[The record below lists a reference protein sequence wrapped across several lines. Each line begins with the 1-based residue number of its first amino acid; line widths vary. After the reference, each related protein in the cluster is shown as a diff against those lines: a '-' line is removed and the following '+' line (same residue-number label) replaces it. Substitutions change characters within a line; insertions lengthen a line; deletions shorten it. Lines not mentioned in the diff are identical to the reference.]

1 MSDIRKMDSGF
12 KINNLLLLES
22 RSRLNHYT
30 SSEFYCEPESL
41 GRFILLQELR
51 VAGFVGDVAYSIRG
65 SGIEFDTNLQRCCV
79 SYEAL

>member
-1 MSDIRKMDSGF
+1 MSDICKMDSGF

-51 VAGFVGDVAYSIRG
+51 VKSCGVCGRC
-65 SGIEFDTNLQRCCV
+65 GILNSWLWYRI
-79 SYEAL
+79 

>member
-30 SSEFYCEPESL
+30 SSEFCCEPESL
-41 GRFILLQELR
+41 GRFILL
-51 VAGFVGDVAYSIRG
+51 
-65 SGIEFDTNLQRCCV
+65 
-79 SYEAL
+79 

>member
-51 VAGFVGDVAYSIRG
+51 VKS
-65 SGIEFDTNLQRCCV
+65 
-79 SYEAL
+79 